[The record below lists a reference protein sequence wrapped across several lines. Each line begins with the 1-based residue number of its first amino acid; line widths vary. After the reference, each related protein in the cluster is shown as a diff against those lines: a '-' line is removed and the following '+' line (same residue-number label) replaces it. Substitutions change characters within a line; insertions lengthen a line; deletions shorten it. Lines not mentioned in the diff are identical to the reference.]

1 MKFNYDSLII
11 DDFEDQYFG
20 IKAQYSKTES
30 DRAAHKLGRKMLGVE
45 LYLQFGEYAGG
56 SLGYYLDP
64 ITRQEEIHLHD
75 KNDKVVVF
83 AASTDLFVSWAQTKD
98 KTLINAVNYAQQS
111 FYTNIDKLK
120 DLIGLP
126 KVPDSTSVFFK
137 SKIMR
142 SQLWLD
148 KVFFQG
154 ATAKDVQELL
164 TVNSTP
170 WENADLETNT
180 PENNLLN
187 LDGPGYF
194 SRQR

>member
-45 LYLQFGEYAGG
+45 LYLQFGEYVGG

-64 ITRQEEIHLHD
+64 ITRQEEIHLRD
-75 KNDKVVVF
+75 KDHKVVLF

-98 KTLINAVNYAQQS
+98 KTLINAVNYARQS

-120 DLIGLP
+120 DAVGIP
-126 KVPDSTSVFFK
+126 KNFDNTSIFFK
-137 SKIMR
+137 SQKMR

-148 KVFFQG
+148 KIFFQG
-154 ATAKDVQELL
+154 ATTNEVQELI
-164 TVNSTP
+164 TVNSRP
-170 WENADLETNT
+170 WENADLETDT